1 MIVVAEQYEVAP
13 RTPIP
18 AVKKLTACLCVGRAK
33 PLPEATGKVQLR
45 LAPLDHLPKH
55 RFQLLPLLDSQRPGV
70 PARLYPFLRRVIVD
84 RP

>member
-1 MIVVAEQYEVAP
+1 MIVVAEQARVAP

-45 LAPLDHLPKH
+45 LAPLDHLLKH
-55 RFQLLPLLDSQRPGV
+55 RFQLLALLGVERAWVPGGLHRCS
-70 PARLYPFLRRVIVD
+70 AGS
-84 RP
+84 